1 MSHLTIIGYDIFVQT
16 YISFV
21 YIGTDK
27 SDDFLIYSWRRSDQ
41 SRNRINCFF
50 EKVIPCFYKEL
61 SLMGRSRLN
70 KDFSLCNRFSR
81 QIDR

>member
-1 MSHLTIIGYDIFVQT
+1 MVYTIISEHGIFVET
-16 YISFV
+16 YTFV
-21 YIGTDK
+21 YIRTDK

-70 KDFSLCNRFSR
+70 KVFSLCNRFSR